1 MKYLRKLFKLN
12 VIREN
17 TELQNRQNIVE
28 FLTHWLWVI
37 FPIAYL
43 SGIIVSINYFFPLNT
58 ELTKDCTIIEL
69 LSGFIVIFFTMTRE
83 ILKLSEEEI
92 EKLYRAI
99 AGQNEYD

>member
-1 MKYLRKLFKLN
+1 MKYLQKLFKLN

-17 TELQNRQNIVE
+17 TEIQNRQNIVE

-43 SGIIVSINYFFPLNT
+43 SAIIVSINCIIPLNI
-58 ELTKDCTIIEL
+58 ELIKDCTIIEL
-69 LSGFIVIFFTMTRE
+69 LSGFIVISFTMIRE

-99 AGQNEYD
+99 AGPNEYD